1 MGEHSMGDQGAG
13 LHGEKEG
20 GWKAGAGEAEC
31 CRGHGLGA
39 LASGAGADT
48 GREDPQRGC
57 SMGRGARAGQR
68 HPGLPALRFLGRVL
82 RWCGFSLQ
90 PLLWL
95 RGESVQGLPRNA
107 RQFLALVVSELCP
120 KRNFKGKQLEVGE
133 EGKGC

>member
-31 CRGHGLGA
+31 CRGHCLGA

-57 SMGRGARAGQR
+57 STGRGARAGQR
-68 HPGLPALRFLGRVL
+68 HPGAASPEIFRTGFAMAWIFLTAPALAEGRK
-82 RWCGFSLQ
+82 RS
-90 PLLWL
+90 
-95 RGESVQGLPRNA
+95 GLA
-107 RQFLALVVSELCP
+107 
-120 KRNFKGKQLEVGE
+120 
-133 EGKGC
+133 